1 MSLHNQRLKVG
12 VLVDSPLSR
21 GVSFKENGHVDIAGE
36 IEKLNNLKQGG
47 AISEDEYQ
55 KAKESV
61 LAKYQFAEDKLC
73 AAGVDISSDVNMWSM
88 FIHLSQFLGYVI
100 PLTGLIVPIVLWQI
114 KKSDSQIIDKHG
126 RVVVNWVLSKVI
138 YWIVS
143 VLLCMIIIGVPLVI
157 ALVVV
162 GIVFPIIGAIKAND
176 GEVWSYPLS
185 IKFFRLD

>member
-1 MSLHNQRLKVG
+1 M
-12 VLVDSPLSR
+12 
-21 GVSFKENGHVDIAGE
+21 DIAGE
-36 IEKLNNLKQGG
+36 IEKLNNLKQSG

-61 LAKYQFAEDKLC
+61 LAKYQSAGDKLST
-73 AAGVDISSDVNMWSM
+73 AGGDISSDVNMWSM
-88 FIHLSQFLGYVI
+88 FIHLSQFLCYVV
-100 PLTGLIVPIVLWQI
+100 PPAGLIAPIILWQI

-126 RVVVNWVLSKVI
+126 RIVVNWILSEII

-143 VLLCMIIIGVPLVI
+143 VLLCIIIIGVPLVI

-162 GIVFPIIGAIKAND
+162 GIVFPVIGAIKANN